1 MRAFLV
7 LLLGCDLVPDIY
19 TADGERACDPRS
31 AFYADGDEDG
41 LGDPLSVYVGCEAL
55 PGYIALAGDCDDGDA
70 TVGPCDTGEADTGE
84 PDTGEPADSA
94 DTAE

>member
-1 MRAFLV
+1 MHALVV

-31 AFYADGDEDG
+31 AFYADSDADG
-41 LGDPLSVYVGCEAL
+41 FGDPLSVYIGCEAL
-55 PGYIALAGDCDDGDA
+55 PGYIEVAGDCDDADA
-70 TVGPCDTGEADTGE
+70 TIGACDTADTA
-84 PDTGEPADSA
+84 DTSDTA